1 MHNNEAS
8 LQANLSLAQIAD
20 QLQMVQGDCKLTALK
35 ALTQLVEAAA
45 EKG

>member
-8 LQANLSLAQIAD
+8 LQTKLSQISD
-20 QLQMVQGDCKLTALK
+20 QLQQVQSDLKLAALK

>member
-1 MHNNEAS
+1 MQNNEAS
-8 LQANLSLAQIAD
+8 LQTKLSQISD
-20 QLQMVQGDCKLTALK
+20 QLQQVQSDLKLAALK